1 MDDIEDDVVDEELVR
16 ARRRFER
23 LVALYPRCHRQR
35 YGAPLRD
42 TFLDL
47 YRSLPQ
53 PQRRSLR
60 FWLAQA
66 GDVLINS
73 VHLHAYFFLSVK
85 EAPPNTLAIRAGTT
99 LGVGTGVCFTLGAF
113 LYNLTPLLSGL
124 GESVGNLAC
133 LLLLLLA
140 CAGSGFWTARHTLT
154 VGQGI
159 KAGMLTGGIIACLT
173 GIAYLLLDTLFFGV
187 TSQRPEKQAAF
198 AHSHFADI
206 RSYLLVTDL
215 NATLVLTLCGLAAG
229 LLLGGTGAGVNR
241 LMQRNSHRG

>member
-1 MDDIEDDVVDEELVR
+1 MDDIEEEEMVR

-23 LVALYPRCHRQR
+23 LMAFYPRRHRQR

-53 PQRRSLR
+53 PERQSRR

-85 EAPPNTLAIRAGTT
+85 EVPLNTLAIRAGVT
-99 LGVGTGVCFTLGAF
+99 LGVGTGVCFALGAF

-124 GESVGNLAC
+124 GESAANLAC
-133 LLLLLLA
+133 LLLLLLS
-140 CAGSGFWTARHTLT
+140 CAGSGFWTARHTFA
-154 VGQGI
+154 VRQGV
-159 KAGMLTGGIIACLT
+159 KAGMLTGGLIAFLT

-215 NATLVLTLCGLAAG
+215 AATLVLTLCGLAAG
-229 LLLGGTGAGVNR
+229 LLLGGVGAGINR
-241 LMQRNSHRG
+241 LMQRKSHWG

>member
-1 MDDIEDDVVDEELVR
+1 MDDIEGEELVR

-23 LVALYPRCHRQR
+23 LVALYPRRHRQR

-53 PQRRSLR
+53 SQRRSLR

-66 GDVLINS
+66 GDVLANS
-73 VHLHAYFFLSVK
+73 VRLHAYFFLSVK
-85 EAPPNTLAIRAGTT
+85 EVPPNTLAIRAGAT
-99 LGVGTGVCFTLGAF
+99 LGLTTGVCFALGAF
-113 LYNLTPLLSGL
+113 LYNLTPLFSGL
-124 GESVGNLAC
+124 GESAGNLAC
-133 LLLLLLA
+133 LLLLLSA
-140 CAGSGFWTARHTLT
+140 CAGSGYWTTRHTFA

-159 KAGMLTGGIIACLT
+159 KAGMLAGGLIAFLT
-173 GIAYLLLDTLFFGV
+173 GVAYLLLDTLFFGA

-198 AHSHFADI
+198 AHSHFADM

-215 NATLVLTLCGLAAG
+215 AATLVLTLCGLAAG
-229 LLLGGTGAGVNR
+229 LLLGGVGAGVNR
-241 LMQRNSHRG
+241 LTQRKSHRG